1 MPPALHWFC
10 EKSDDWDSREELSES
25 CTDKKQPDIKLEG
38 PTNET
43 QANIKFENAGSHSIK
58 LEDVNSIDIKLED
71 ADSSYP
77 TVDDRRKL
85 VTDSLQLFAYNGVD
99 VLPHQAY
106 LKQQIDKQLGK
117 CDVCILEYHK
127 AKYRAIQSL
136 RRQVY
141 LSSTLLV
148 INAKKYPLCQ

>member
-10 EKSDDWDSREELSES
+10 EKSDDWASREEPSES
-25 CTDKKQPDIKLEG
+25 CTDKKQPDIKHEG
-38 PTNET
+38 STK
-43 QANIKFENAGSHSIK
+43 AKIKVENAASHSIK

-106 LKQQIDKQLGK
+106 LTQQIDKQLGK

-136 RRQVY
+136 RR
-141 LSSTLLV
+141 
-148 INAKKYPLCQ
+148 